1 MDDKP
6 GEWFVEWSF
15 VLKIKRPFKTAG
27 EGWRQITIVNITI
40 IIIAPMLSVFVPLHA
55 PRRMPGPAVTLW
67 GSKNILSLHI

>member
-40 IIIAPMLSVFVPLHA
+40 IIIIIAPMLVFLCHS
-55 PRRMPGPAVTLW
+55 TLL
-67 GSKNILSLHI
+67 GACQGQL